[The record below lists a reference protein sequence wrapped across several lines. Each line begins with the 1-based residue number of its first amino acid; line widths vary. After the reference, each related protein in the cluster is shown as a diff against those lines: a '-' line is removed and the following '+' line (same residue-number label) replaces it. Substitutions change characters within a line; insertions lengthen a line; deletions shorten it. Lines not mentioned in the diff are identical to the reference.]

1 MLNIARDVVS
11 IFVPSL
17 ICIVVRVILSDRM
30 YRSIR
35 CKVFD
40 RSNRSIEG
48 VNTKVKNKAMNK
60 ATDFLRFSS
69 ELVSRIVSVS

>member
-1 MLNIARDVVS
+1 
-11 IFVPSL
+11 
-17 ICIVVRVILSDRM
+17 M

-35 CKVFD
+35 WKVFD
-40 RSNRSIEG
+40 RSDRSIEG
-48 VNTKVKNKAMNK
+48 VNTKVKNKAVNK